1 MTAQPKNSNNC
12 WTPGPFWGKKKMS
25 LNNPL
30 RSRKKKAFTLIE
42 LLVVIAIIALLL
54 SILMPS
60 LQKVKEQAKNLIC
73 STNVRSLFT
82 AWSLYS
88 ASNDGQICS
97 PYSYRAIAGPRAD
110 KSSWAWVPWVSAP
123 PGPGSPAAGIA
134 TPGAYVDIEYRHE
147 GIRKGSLWTYT
158 SDVDVYHC
166 LGKKGLNDHFRNYSI
181 ADCMGGAWGR
191 NIPPN
196 WNKVDNF
203 KNHLKTDS
211 ISRPSNSYV
220 FLEENDYR
228 PVLFDSFVMSQGFLT
243 SSNPAWGDSLTV
255 RHRGASSFVFA
266 DGHTE
271 FYIWSKETVDDIMDD
286 PVTVW
291 GTAPVTPGGEK
302 DIDWIVDHW
311 SR

>member
-1 MTAQPKNSNNC
+1 
-12 WTPGPFWGKKKMS
+12 MS
-25 LNNPL
+25 LNNQL
-30 RSRKKKAFTLIE
+30 ESREKKAFTLIE

-82 AWSLYS
+82 AWSMYS

-97 PYSYRAIAGPRAD
+97 PYSYEGTSGPWAD
-110 KSSWAWVPWVSAP
+110 KSSWAWRRWDKVTDSPP
-123 PGPGSPAAGIA
+123 PGITIPG
-134 TPGAYVDIEYRHE
+134 TYVDIEYRHE
-147 GIRKGSLWTYT
+147 GIRRGSLWPYT
-158 SDVDVYHC
+158 GDVDVYHC

-181 ADCMGGAWGR
+181 ADCMGGYWGR
-191 NIPPN
+191 DYPPS
-196 WNKVDNF
+196 WTKVDNF
-203 KNHLKTDS
+203 KNHLKTGS

-228 PVLFDSFVMSQGFLT
+228 PVLCDSYVVMQGFLT
-243 SSNPAWGDSLTV
+243 NPAPSWGDALTV

-271 FYIWSKETVDDIMDD
+271 FYLWSKETVDDIMDD

-291 GTAPVTPGGEK
+291 GTVPGTPGGEK